1 MDAQARPSGQ
11 VQQSSEQHLSAAV
24 PPWFKLLGNPL
35 HRIDY
40 TLVLFKTHEW
50 TFLLQVAWRQCCMKV
65 AGEDWSVVSSK
76 MNEHAVKAD
85 KLWAAFLADKKGFHP

>member
-1 MDAQARPSGQ
+1 LAILCTELATY
-11 VQQSSEQHLSAAV
+11 
-24 PPWFKLLGNPL
+24 WFCSTTLL
-35 HRIDY
+35 
-40 TLVLFKTHEW
+40 V
-50 TFLLQVAWRQCCMKV
+50 QVAWRQCCMKV